1 MGVHLTMSNISILL
15 LFQLFSAIL
24 AGSFFEDLNPFD
36 DPIQTCCDVLEGR
49 LIELENTISHQ
60 SDTISSLKSDVRV
73 NEVNIGKNTGSI
85 DTNSIN
91 IGTNEDIIGTNSD
104 NIDVNSDYISTNTGA
119 ISNNKKATESNSQA
133 IASLENSAY
142 VGVCAYMDKTGST
155 GTITYDSI
163 SSSYITDSSAL
174 STSSGIYTASTS
186 GFYMVTWSTDTNYA
200 ADIYLYKQGVMMED
214 MLYRSYAGS
223 GDYDMGSRTVMVQL
237 CPEE

>member
-91 IGTNEDIIGTNSD
+91 IGTNSD
-104 NIDVNSDYISTNTGA
+104 NIGVNSDYISTNNGA
-119 ISNNKKATESNSQA
+119 ISTNKEATESNSQA
-133 IASLENSAY
+133 IAALENSAY
-142 VGVCAYMDKTGST
+142 VGVCAFKSNTDSA

-163 SSSYITDSSAL
+163 FSSYITDRSTL
-174 STSSGIYTASTS
+174 SLSSGIYTASTS
-186 GFYMVTWSTDTNYA
+186 GLYMVTWSTDT
-200 ADIYLYKQGVMMED
+200 DGHLEVYLY
-214 MLYRSYAGS
+214 
-223 GDYDMGSRTVMVQL
+223 
-237 CPEE
+237 

>member
-73 NEVNIGKNTGSI
+73 NEVNIGKNTDSI

-91 IGTNEDIIGTNSD
+91 IGTNKDSIGANSVNIGTNIV
-104 NIDVNSDYISTNTGA
+104 NIGVNSDYISTNNGA
-119 ISNNKKATESNSQA
+119 ISTNKEATESNSQA
-133 IASLENSAY
+133 IADLENSAY
-142 VGVCAYMDKTGST
+142 VGVCAFKSNTDSA

-163 SSSYITDSSAL
+163 FSSYITDRSTL
-174 STSSGIYTASTS
+174 SLSSGIYTASTS
-186 GFYMVTWSTDTNYA
+186 GLYMVTWSTDT
-200 ADIYLYKQGVMMED
+200 DGHLEVYLY
-214 MLYRSYAGS
+214 
-223 GDYDMGSRTVMVQL
+223 
-237 CPEE
+237 